1 MTAIPQTYPLIEHHL
16 NAYKDE
22 LQKYTS
28 TKSLL
33 KSALFKSLKD
43 QILLVVNGMEADQ
56 FSLRVPYERKKFYRF
71 VTWNI
76 ERGINFNDVVHV
88 FKTHP
93 DLSRADVIYL
103 VETDIGMAR
112 TRNVNIAR
120 ELARELKMNYFFATS
135 YLNLCKGNLAEGHY
149 EGENELGLHGNAILS
164 RYPLHNLRTQPL
176 KNAIDKMRGKEK
188 RLGCQK
194 ALVCEIEFPFRK
206 VTGVAAHLDA
216 HSSQRQRA
224 AQLKS
229 ILSFLAEG
237 RHPLVLGG
245 DLNTSSYNA
254 RHALFAFFGFWNK
267 VFRGVDHVIAN
278 HYPYPDRYFDRFL
291 FKVFKDYGFDYE
303 HFNEIGQGTLHYS
316 IEDIKQNHLVR
327 EVVPEWCR
335 RVMEETLK
343 RHGGKCSLKLDWFAG
358 KWVKPAH
365 SDLGALSPKVYHNLV
380 CKNGT
385 PISDHDPILVDID
398 IYS

>member
-43 QILLVVNGMEADQ
+43 QILLVVNWMEADQ

-229 ILSFLAEG
+229 ILSFISIQ
-237 RHPLVLGG
+237 RLGG
-245 DLNTSSYNA
+245 
-254 RHALFAFFGFWNK
+254 
-267 VFRGVDHVIAN
+267 HVGA
-278 HYPYPDRYFDRFL
+278 FDRNNIRAGM
-291 FKVFKDYGFDYE
+291 VS
-303 HFNEIGQGTLHYS
+303 EI
-316 IEDIKQNHLVR
+316 R
-327 EVVPEWCR
+327 P
-335 RVMEETLK
+335 
-343 RHGGKCSLKLDWFAG
+343 
-358 KWVKPAH
+358 
-365 SDLGALSPKVYHNLV
+365 
-380 CKNGT
+380 
-385 PISDHDPILVDID
+385 
-398 IYS
+398 